1 MAEEEYIE
9 LTREELMKDKY
20 YGLIR
25 PDNAR
30 VNDKLRKEQ
39 EEEKKKKDEAEK
51 KKRKMEEMANK
62 KNAKLAREEA
72 ERLRKKQEAER
83 EQSTFEEFERS
94 IKEGEGNLNE
104 IFSTILRNTSA
115 YELAFPNYNMEDGWD
130 FNLLMTILERNTSLL
145 TLS

>member
-1 MAEEEYIE
+1 MAEEEDIE

-39 EEEKKKKDEAEK
+39 EDEKKKKD
-51 KKRKMEEMANK
+51 
-62 KNAKLAREEA
+62 
-72 ERLRKKQEAER
+72 EAER

-130 FNLLMTILERNTSLL
+130 FNLLMTILEKNTSLL
-145 TLS
+145 TLSLSRKNLHDIEGIRIAGMIKKNKKWLKKN